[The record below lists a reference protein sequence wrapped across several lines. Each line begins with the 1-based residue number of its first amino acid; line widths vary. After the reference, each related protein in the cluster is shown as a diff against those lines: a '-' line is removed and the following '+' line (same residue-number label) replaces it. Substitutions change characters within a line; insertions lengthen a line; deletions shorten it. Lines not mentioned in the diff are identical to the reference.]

1 MMQRKF
7 IGTGVALVTPF
18 KENGS
23 IDYEAYKKLINH
35 SISGGVDYILVNGT
49 TGESATTS
57 AAEKSEMLAFA
68 KKENNGRVGLVYG
81 IGGNNTAEV
90 INIIQSTD
98 FTGVD
103 AILSVSPYY
112 NKPSQEGIYLHY
124 KAIADAAPVPVIL
137 YNVPG
142 RTSSNIAAKTTIRLS
157 AHKNIAAIK
166 EASGNIEQAME
177 IAKYADKDF
186 ILISGDDLVTVPMIA
201 IGAKGVMSVVANAYP
216 NQFSK
221 MLKLALN
228 NDFKGATEILKM
240 FIDINPFLYEEGNP
254 VGIKQTLA
262 LLGICGTTVRLPLA
276 PASDGLKEKLKTAMK
291 EIS

>member
-1 MMQRKF
+1 MQHKF

-18 KENGS
+18 KEDGS
-23 IDYEAYKKLINH
+23 IDYAAYKKLINH
-35 SISGGVDYILVNGT
+35 VIDGGVDYILVNGT

-57 AAEKSEMLAFA
+57 ASEKVEMLAFA
-68 KKENNGRVGLVYG
+68 KKENNNRVGLVYG

-90 INIIQSTD
+90 IKTINSTD
-98 FTGVD
+98 FNGVD
-103 AILSVSPYY
+103 AVLSVSPYY
-112 NKPSQEGIYLHY
+112 NKPSQEGIFLHY
-124 KAIADAAPVPVIL
+124 KALADVSPVPIIL

-142 RTSSNIAAKTTIRLS
+142 RTSSNISAKTTIRLS

-186 ILISGDDLVTVPMIA
+186 MLISGDDLVTVPMIS
-201 IGAKGVMSVVANAYP
+201 IGAKGVMSVMANAYP
-216 NQFSK
+216 KQFSK
-221 MLKLALN
+221 MLRLALN
-228 NDFKGATEILKM
+228 NDFKGATEVLKM

-262 LLGICGTTVRLPLA
+262 LLGICGTHVRLPLA
-276 PASDGLKEKLKTAMK
+276 SASEGLKEKLKGAMK
-291 EIS
+291 EVV